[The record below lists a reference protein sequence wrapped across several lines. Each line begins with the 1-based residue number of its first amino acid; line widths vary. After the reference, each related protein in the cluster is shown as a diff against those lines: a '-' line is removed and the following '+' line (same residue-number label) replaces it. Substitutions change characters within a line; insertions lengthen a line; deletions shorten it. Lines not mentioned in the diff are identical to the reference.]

1 MSLLS
6 KRAKGRDGEARAE
19 EYLLIKG
26 YSILEKNY
34 RNRFGEIDIIARDGK
49 TLVFLEVKTRNT
61 DSHGLPV
68 DAVDSRKRSRL
79 GRVAISYMA
88 EKKLINLPCRFDVL
102 SIYENRIELFADAF
116 DLPEGHTW

>member
-19 EYLLIKG
+19 EYLMTIG
-26 YSILEKNY
+26 YDILEKNY

-49 TLVFLEVKTRNT
+49 TLVFIEVKTRNT

-68 DAVDSRKRSRL
+68 DAVDSRKKSRL

-88 EKKLINLPCRFDVL
+88 EKKMSNLPCRFDVL